1 METELSQSLTFL
13 AWTSAGFLIV
23 VGIFIVK
30 LLFDLSR
37 LTMSLNK
44 SADIVKTEL
53 EPIMKNVSETVVTV
67 NKLVQTTDEKVSK
80 AKEIYDRVSKVVINT
95 AAKASEI
102 SGYVLKEV
110 FKGLCAGFKSII
122 IKK

>member
-110 FKGLCAGFKSII
+110 FKGLCASFKSII

>member
-102 SGYVLKEV
+102 FLAAVRVRRSNPELVAPD
-110 FKGLCAGFKSII
+110 FI
-122 IKK
+122 